1 MTRVTPPQGLGVI
14 EGFFGR
20 EWSWPVRAGLAG
32 FLKETGYDFYIYA
45 PKADPY
51 LRKRWREPLPEAAL
65 ARLAETAAAYRAAG
79 LAFGIGLSPFEL
91 YLHPDGAAQ
100 ADLRSKVAQINEIGP
115 DLLCILFD
123 DMRGD
128 LPQLAELQARILG
141 QITELSGAGRFV
153 FCPTYYSDDPV
164 LDKVFG
170 ARPATYLADLGRRL
184 DPRIEVFWTGPQVC
198 STAYPAAHL
207 ERVAEALGRKPFL
220 WDNYPVN
227 DSAKMSNFLHLRAF
241 RDRPATLRDLL
252 SGHAVNP
259 MNQAWLSRIPL
270 ATLAE
275 SYRLGE
281 TYDPD
286 AAFETACRQ
295 LCGPELGAALSEDLP
310 AFQDRGLANLTAGE
324 SAALIAR
331 YSRFDGDPFAAELV
345 AWLKGEY
352 EFDPA
357 CLTD

>member
-14 EGFFGR
+14 EGFYGR
-20 EWSWPVRAGLAG
+20 EWSWPVRAGTAE
-32 FLKETGYDFYIYA
+32 FLKESGYGFYIYA

-51 LRKRWREPLPEAAL
+51 LRKRWREPMPDAAL
-65 ARLAETAAAYRAAG
+65 ARLAELAAACRDAG
-79 LAFGIGLSPFEL
+79 LSFGLGFSPFEL
-91 YLHPDGAAQ
+91 YLDPDGAAR
-100 ADLRSKVAQINEIGP
+100 ADLRRKVAQINEIGP

-128 LPQLAELQARILG
+128 LPKLAELQARILG

-164 LDKVFG
+164 LEKVFG
-170 ARPATYLADLGRRL
+170 AKPENYLADLGRRL
-184 DPRIEVFWTGPQVC
+184 DSRIEVFWTGPKVC
-198 STAYPAAHL
+198 STAYPEAHL
-207 ERVAEALGRKPFL
+207 QKVAEALGRKPFL

-227 DSAKMSNFLHLRAF
+227 DGARMSTFLHLRAF
-241 RDRPATLRDLL
+241 RDRPAALRDLL

-275 SYRLGE
+275 SYRLGDS
-281 TYDPD
+281 YDPD
-286 AAFETACRQ
+286 AAFEAACRR
-295 LCGPELGAALSEDLP
+295 LCGPDLGAAISEDLP
-310 AFQDRGLANLTAGE
+310 LFQDRGLTSLSEAE
-324 SAALIAR
+324 RAALIER
-331 YSRFDGDPFAAELV
+331 YGRFAGDPYAEELV
-345 AWLKGEY
+345 AWLSNEY
-352 EFDPA
+352 EFDPD